1 MAIETL
7 WELYL
12 AGGKVHFRCA
22 AGGREGLHSIRE
34 CHFRYQPD
42 LMTLML
48 TRGRAC
54 NPADLQFGKMRCP
67 MCGSRHYWLGFTV
80 PGQPSATALR
90 VGW

>member
-12 AGGKVHFRCA
+12 AGGSVHFRCA
-22 AGGREGLHSIRE
+22 AGGREGLKSIRH
-34 CHFRYQPD
+34 CSFRYKPD
-42 LMTLML
+42 MMTLML

-54 NPADLQFGKMRCP
+54 DPATLQFKMRCP
-67 MCGSRHYWLGFTV
+67 MCGSKHIWVGFTV
-80 PGQPSATALR
+80 PGQPDSSALR